1 MSKTTL
7 KKELQKLTKE
17 QLIEQ
22 ILDLYGKNKSVKEF
36 YEFYLNPASEKD
48 LLEKYKKIIYNEFY
62 TRDDNPKIP
71 RFSACKKA
79 ISDFK
84 ALTPS
89 PELIADLM
97 LWLAENACQF
107 THDYGDMW
115 EGYYT
120 SAEINFDAAL
130 KFMSKH
136 KLLDKF
142 KLRAEKCVKWSS
154 RCGWGFCDSIPE
166 IFYEYYQESSYKK

>member
-17 QLIEQ
+17 QLVEQ
-22 ILDLYGKNKSVKEF
+22 ILDLYDKNKSVKEF
-36 YEFYLNPASEKD
+36 YEFYLNPVSEKE
-48 LLEKYKKIIYNEFY
+48 LFEKYKQVICNEFY
-62 TRDDNPKIP
+62 PKRGEP
-71 RFSACKKA
+71 KTRFSVCKKA

-97 LWLAENACQF
+97 LCLAENACQF

-130 KFMSKH
+130 KFISKH
-136 KLLDKF
+136 NLLDNF
-142 KLRAEKCVKWSS
+142 KSRAEQCMEWASP
-154 RCGWGFCDSIPE
+154 CGWGFCDSIPE
-166 IFYEYYQESSYKK
+166 IFHEYYQE

>member
-1 MSKTTL
+1 MSKSTL

-22 ILDLYGKNKSVKEF
+22 ILDLYDNNKSVKEF
-36 YEFYLNPASEKD
+36 YEFYLNPTSEKE
-48 LLEKYKKIIYNEFY
+48 LFEKYKNIIVNEFY
-62 TRDDNPKIP
+62 PIKGQYYNAKT
-71 RFSACKKA
+71 RFSVCKKA

-84 ALTPS
+84 ALSPA

-97 LWLAENACQF
+97 LCLAENACEF
-107 THDYGDMW
+107 TYEFGDMW

-120 SAEINFDAAL
+120 SAENNFDAAL

-142 KLRAEKCVKWSS
+142 KLRAEKCIEWASP
-154 RCGWGFCDSIPE
+154 CGYGFADE
-166 IFYEYYQESSYKK
+166 IENIYDNYYQPE

>member
-17 QLIEQ
+17 QLVEQ
-22 ILDLYGKNKSVKEF
+22 ILDLYDKNKSVKEF
-36 YEFYLNPASEKD
+36 YELYLNPAGEKE
-48 LLEKYKKIIYNEFY
+48 LFEKYKQIICNEFY
-62 TRDDNPKIP
+62 PKRGDP
-71 RFSACKKA
+71 KTRFSVCKKA

-89 PELIADLM
+89 PILIADLM
-97 LWLAENACQF
+97 LCLAENACEF

-120 SAEINFDAAL
+120 SAEKNFDAAL
-130 KFMSKH
+130 KYISEH
-136 KLLDKF
+136 SLLDKF
-142 KLRAEKCVKWSS
+142 KLRAEKCVEWATV
-154 RCGWGFCDSIPE
+154 CGWVFCDSIPE
-166 IFYEYYQESSYKK
+166 IYEDYYQE